1 MKKITLP
8 NEIFGSD
15 SGSFDCST
23 DQATTGDVN
32 SPTDI
37 TNRFKR
43 EDNGIGESDTEKD
56 EKDVT
61 KQRRERK
68 HRLRRRFRLR
78 KRCMERS

>member
-1 MKKITLP
+1 MKKITIP

-32 SPTDI
+32 SPTYI
-37 TNRFKR
+37 INRFKR

-68 HRLRRRFRLR
+68 HR
-78 KRCMERS
+78 